1 MGRMRG
7 GVPTSC
13 IRAVLF
19 FRGTGEKLM
28 EQNWQEIRRK
38 LQSCLSKGQYDLW
51 VASIEFL
58 GLEDETAA
66 LGCKNRFH
74 IEWIREKLEPKLLR
88 AVQEFYPL
96 VRRLDY
102 QIISGAPDPEELEG
116 YAPQAEPP
124 RQIVMSDLIK
134 RAGPVF
140 NPRFTFDQ
148 FVVGS
153 SNQLA
158 FATARGMAHGQQ
170 LYNNSAYI
178 LSQTGLGKSH
188 LSHAVGSH
196 ICRKTPEL
204 RVHYVTAEQFA
215 NEMIYSLKNDKI
227 ENFKT
232 KFRTECDVL
241 LFEKVEFLSGKEKVQ
256 NELVYTLD
264 ELMDRGKRIL
274 YTGNT
279 FPKDIPKL
287 TNELQSRL
295 SGILV
300 APIGPPDFKTRMEI
314 LRKKASS
321 ENANLPAE
329 VIQYM
334 AERVTGDIRRLE
346 SCLIGMIAK
355 SNIQGVPVTLD
366 LARELTETMLDRL
379 PKLTID
385 HIQQV
390 VCSAFQI
397 AVEDLKSSKRR
408 KELAAARKVGMYLCR
423 RYTTESLESIGKSF
437 RRSHSSVL
445 YAINDLT
452 KGMENDNKI
461 KRQVEHISRRL
472 DASCLA

>member
-1 MGRMRG
+1 M
-7 GVPTSC
+7 PC
-13 IRAVLF
+13 IRTVLS
-19 FRGTGEKLM
+19 FRGTGEELM
-28 EQNWQEIRRK
+28 EQNWQEIKRK
-38 LQSCLSKGQYDLW
+38 LQACLSRGQYEFW

-58 GLEDETAA
+58 GLENETVA

-74 IEWIREKLEPKLLR
+74 IEWIREKLENKLLR

-96 VRRLDY
+96 ARRVEY
-102 QIISGAPDPEELEG
+102 QILSGEPEPEELEG
-116 YAPQAEPP
+116 HEPQAEA
-124 RQIVMSDLIK
+124 RTQIEMSDLIK
-134 RAGPVF
+134 RSGPVF

-158 FATARGMAHGQQ
+158 FATARGIARGQQ

-178 LSQTGLGKSH
+178 LSETGLGKSH
-188 LSHAVGSH
+188 LSHAIGSH
-196 ICRKTPEL
+196 ICRKAPEL

-215 NEMIYSLKNDKI
+215 NEMIYSLKNGNI

-264 ELMDRGKRIL
+264 ELMDRGKRIV

-300 APIGPPDFKTRMEI
+300 APIGPPDLRTRVEI
-314 LRKKASS
+314 LRKKASRA
-321 ENANLPAE
+321 NVNLPAE
-329 VIQYM
+329 VIQYL
-334 AERVTGDIRRLE
+334 AERVMGDVRRLE
-346 SCLIGMIAK
+346 SCVIGLLAK
-355 SNIQGVPVTLD
+355 SSIQGLPVTLD

-390 VCSAFQI
+390 VCAAFQI
-397 AVEDLKSSKRR
+397 SVEDLKSSKRR
-408 KELAAARKVGMYLCR
+408 KELAAARKMGMFLCR

-437 RRSHSSVL
+437 NRSHSSVL
-445 YAINDLT
+445 YALNDLT
-452 KGMENDNKI
+452 KAIENDNKI
-461 KRQVEHISRRL
+461 KRQVEHVSGRL